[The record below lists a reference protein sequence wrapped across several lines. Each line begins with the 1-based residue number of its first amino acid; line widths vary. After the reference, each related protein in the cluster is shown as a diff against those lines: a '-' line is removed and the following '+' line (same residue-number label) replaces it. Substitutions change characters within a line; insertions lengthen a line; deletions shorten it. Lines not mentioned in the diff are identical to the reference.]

1 MLFRTLLF
9 LFTFTVN
16 TSMGLMAQSNFVEA
30 PSGIRNDS
38 RIAQLTDHS
47 IWWKEVVFYQIY
59 MPSFQDSDGDGY
71 SDFKGMTERL
81 DYLQSLGIKGIWLT
95 PFLKSPKVDNGYDV
109 ADYYNIDPVYGYMH
123 DFREFIEEAHKRGIK
138 VIMDM
143 VVNHT
148 STDCKWFRESG
159 KSRNNPYRDYYIW
172 QDKPNNWESFFGG
185 SAWELDTLTNQYYYH
200 KFDVRMADL
209 NWSNPLV
216 VEEIQNVLRF
226 WLDLGVDGF
235 RMDVINFLF
244 TDYNFLDNP
253 VEHGK
258 QLHIND
264 IDQQGVKNAMR
275 TIKATLNEYDDRFI
289 VGEIGS
295 DKLDVLKEYQS
306 PDMMDVVFNFNFGSI
321 PGFSHQRIF
330 GELRNMEKQMP
341 GYPTLF
347 FGSHDMP
354 RPMNRLASA
363 DPEKAA
369 SLAALILTSKGVPF
383 IYYGEEIGMQNI
395 IARSYEEIADIQG
408 RTQYTLALKAGKSE
422 AEALVIGN
430 DNNRDKSRSPMQWD
444 SSENAG
450 FTTGKPWIKVHEQYK
465 TINVKESETQKH
477 SLLQTYK
484 ELINLR
490 NKEKALQHG
499 TYRKLGNKNGLIY
512 YTRSYHGENLSVL
525 INFGEL
531 TSIRLP
537 RGGKILAE
545 GFSESSSINHTMSR
559 VRKKIQLKTNSYLIY
574 KH

>member
-1 MLFRTLLF
+1 MLLT
-9 LFTFTVN
+9 
-16 TSMGLMAQSNFVEA
+16 AQSNVGGWPAEA
-30 PSGIRNDS
+30 SKNFKKT
-38 RIAQLTDHS
+38 QLTGQL

-81 DYLQSLGIKGIWLT
+81 DYLQSLGIKGLWLT

-109 ADYYNIDPVYGYMH
+109 ADYYNIDPVYGNML
-123 DFREFIEEAHKRGIK
+123 DLREFIEEAHKRGIK

-148 STDCKWFRESG
+148 STDCEWFRESR
-159 KSRNNPYRDYYIW
+159 KSRNNQYRDYYIW

-253 VEHGK
+253 MEQGK

-295 DKLDVLKEYQS
+295 DKMAVLKEYQA

-321 PGFSHQRIF
+321 PDFSHQKIF
-330 GELRNMEKQMP
+330 RELRSMESQMS

-354 RPMNRLASA
+354 RSMNRLAEGDSTR
-363 DPEKAA
+363 AA
-369 SLAALILTSKGVPF
+369 ALAALILTAKGVPF

-395 IARSYEEIADIQG
+395 IAHSYEEIADIQG
-408 RTQYTLALKAGKSE
+408 RTQYNLALKAGKSE
-422 AEALVIGN
+422 VEALVTGN

-444 SSENAG
+444 NSENAG

-490 NKEKALQHG
+490 NKEKALQYG
-499 TYRKLGNKNGLIY
+499 TYMKLGNKNGLIY

-525 INFGEL
+525 MNFGEL

-537 RGGKILAE
+537 RGGEILAE
-545 GFSESSSINHTMSR
+545 GFSESSSINHKMTR
-559 VRKKIQLKTNSYLIY
+559 VKKKIQLKTNSYLIY